1 MGLSWSLVRG
11 LVAGVGL
18 CLAGAATMADTSNAV
33 LVRFK
38 GGETITRQ
46 DLDDFFARRIDMR
59 HASRS
64 AVGVQTA
71 LREIAMNRALVLEGE
86 AMGERRREGKEK
98 DRFDDVYS
106 LAVYKKLAP
115 VCEPPAD
122 TAAARKFFDDNPQA
136 FRVPPMVRVSRA
148 MLPANEAVDG
158 VGAGD
163 WLMQQAQAISTGARK
178 FDDVTERASAVYK
191 LEPQGDLGWVTLT
204 DEARILRA
212 LADAKAGD
220 MVGPVREGEFVY
232 LFSVLGKREAQQ
244 LAWEDVAASVPN
256 RAVRYCREQGAKQTQ
271 DRLFEK
277 YGVVLD
283 QFAIRGLFNKPEA
296 AAK

>member
-1 MGLSWSLVRG
+1 MGLNWNLVRA

-18 CLAGAATMADTSNAV
+18 CFATAAAMADANSAV

-38 GGETITRQ
+38 GGETITQ
-46 DLDDFFARRIDMR
+46 QELDDFFARRIDMR

-64 AVGVQTA
+64 VIGVQTA
-71 LREIAMNRALVLEGE
+71 LREMAMNRALVLEGE
-86 AMGERRREGKEK
+86 AMGERRREGKEN
-98 DRFDDVYS
+98 DRFDEVYS
-106 LAVYKKLAP
+106 LTVYKKLAP
-115 VCEPPAD
+115 ACEPPAD
-122 TAAARKFFDDNPQA
+122 TAAARQFFDANPQA

-148 MLPANEAVDG
+148 MLPASEVVDG
-158 VGAGD
+158 EHAGS
-163 WLMQQAQAISTGARK
+163 WLMQQALAIGSGTRK
-178 FDDVTERASAVYK
+178 FDDVAERASAVYK
-191 LEPQGDLGWVTLT
+191 LDPQGDLGWVTLT

-232 LFSVLGKREAQQ
+232 LFSVVAKREAQQ

-256 RAVRYCREQGAKQTQ
+256 RAVRFCREQSAKQTQ

-283 QFAIRGLFNKPEA
+283 QSAIRGLFNKPVEA
-296 AAK
+296 AK